1 MSSQP
6 VRYPVTQEV
15 RETFKL
21 HVQEWAE
28 KLVPGW
34 RVGVSDIPHKRY
46 AAEVV
51 KFDTSSMLASIKL
64 GTDLGGT
71 RMTEENIEALAF
83 HEVCHI
89 FLHRYGESMADPHA
103 SQEAKNAAEHEVI
116 HILTKLFVP
125 GSNL

>member
-1 MSSQP
+1 MSSKP
-6 VRYPVTQEV
+6 PRHPVTPEV

-21 HVQEWAE
+21 QVQEWAA

-51 KFDTSSMLASIKL
+51 KFDTASMLAHIKL
-64 GTDLGGT
+64 GTDLGGAPT
-71 RMTEENIEALAF
+71 SDENIEALAF

-89 FLHRYGESMADPHA
+89 FLHRYGELMADPHA

-116 HILTKLFVP
+116 HILTKLFIP
-125 GSNL
+125 GSDI